1 MEDIFQNYHELII
14 TGLAISIVLILMYFY
29 LQASVKDD
37 IFNSAILTPV
47 EVERALK
54 DNPKLSEF
62 ILQSTKPI
70 TRGML
75 SEELDRLYDAELLAE
90 QKRVVVQ
97 P

>member
-1 MEDIFQNYHELII
+1 MEDIFLKYEEVVVIGLII
-14 TGLAISIVLILMYFY
+14 FIILILIYFY
-29 LQASVKDD
+29 LNAIVKDN
-37 IFNSAILTPV
+37 FFLTPV

-90 QKRVVVQ
+90 QKRAVVQ